1 MQFEYLQTITAQES
15 IDISD
20 IGNCQIQCFTPYGET
35 KVLIIRTIDGITEI
49 IEFGYVNI
57 DVKELP
63 DFVNYTYNRME
74 FSQSKISKIITKF
87 INDKQVS
94 QVLEVTFTEAKNVI
108 KNLVDCIMSRPSDEV
123 DYDRLI

>member
-1 MQFEYLQTITAQES
+1 
-15 IDISD
+15 
-20 IGNCQIQCFTPYGET
+20 
-35 KVLIIRTIDGITEI
+35 
-49 IEFGYVNI
+49 
-57 DVKELP
+57 
-63 DFVNYTYNRME
+63 ME

>member
-15 IDISD
+15 IDIDD
-20 IGNCQIQCFTPYGET
+20 IGSVCLQCFTPYGET

-108 KNLVDCIMSRPSDEV
+108 KNLVDYIMTRPSDEV